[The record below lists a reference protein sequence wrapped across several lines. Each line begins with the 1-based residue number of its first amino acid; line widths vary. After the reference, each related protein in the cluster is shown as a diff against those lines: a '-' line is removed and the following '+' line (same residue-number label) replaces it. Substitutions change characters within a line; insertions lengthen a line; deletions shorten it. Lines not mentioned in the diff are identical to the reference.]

1 MSMKRVRSKTG
12 PAGRGSSSEG
22 ALTPFGQ
29 ALPGIPAWQE
39 AVGDK
44 PDAPS
49 RAWSMST
56 TFVRDEI
63 IEHPKFGKGLIV
75 MVQGTKIH
83 VLFQEG
89 TKILGHAG

>member
-1 MSMKRVRSKTG
+1 MKRVRKTG
-12 PAGRGSSSEG
+12 AAGGRGNSEG
-22 ALTPFGQ
+22 GLTPFGQ
-29 ALPGIPAWQE
+29 ALPSVPTWQE

-56 TFVRDEI
+56 TFARDEI
-63 IEHPKFGKGLIV
+63 IEHPKFGKGVVV
-75 MVQGTKIH
+75 MVQGAKIQ

-89 TKILGHAG
+89 TKMLGHAG

>member
-1 MSMKRVRSKTG
+1 MSMKRVRKTG
-12 PAGRGSSSEG
+12 AAGSRGNSEG
-22 ALTPFGQ
+22 GLTPFGQ
-29 ALPGIPAWQE
+29 ALPPVPTWQE

-56 TFVRDEI
+56 SFARDEI
-63 IEHPKFGKGLIV
+63 IEHPKFGKGVVV
-75 MVQGTKIH
+75 MVQGAKIQ

-89 TKILGHAG
+89 TKMLGHAG